1 MLSRLHIQNFAI
13 ASEAEVELSHGMTVL
28 TGETGA
34 GKSILIDALDL
45 VLGDRAD
52 INVIRHGADRATI
65 NASFILSDS
74 SPALGWLKTQGL
86 DDGDECHLRRII
98 SAEGRS
104 RAFINNAPANLS
116 SLKELGEMLIE
127 IHGQH
132 EHQSLMKPAKQ
143 RQQLD
148 TAGDYHELLSDI
160 AALATDIKQRQQA
173 LDELQSNINENSA
186 QLELLRYQIQELEA
200 LDIAGLDI
208 PELIREHEQVSNID
222 SLRILTFNTLQQLTD
237 ADENSVN
244 YQINQLITQLE
255 PGGESSVELKSARD
269 LLQDLN
275 ALTVE
280 ARSALQKMQD
290 KLEAD
295 PQRLIELDNL
305 LGQLHE
311 LARKHHIQIEALANL
326 YDEKRQ
332 QLEQISQD
340 ESDIDGMQ
348 AMLVELKEH
357 YHSMAAQLNAK
368 RLATA
373 KALSLAVTDNM
384 QSLGMQGGRFEIQ
397 VKYSNSKDRISA
409 HGLDEIDYLVS
420 ANPGQPLQP
429 VSKVASGGE
438 LSRISLA
445 ITVICASS
453 NNAPT
458 MIFDE
463 VDSGIGGGIAEI
475 VGKQLLSLGQQ
486 RQVLCVTHLPQV
498 AAQGHHHFRVVKTST
513 DEHTESRVIA
523 LDDDTRV
530 QEIGRMLGGVEITA
544 QSLAHARELL
554 DVKRNSK
561 AKAS

>member
-1 MLSRLHIQNFAI
+1 MLSRIHIQNFAI
-13 ASEAEVELSHGMTVL
+13 ASEAEVELSNGMTVL

-52 INVIRHGADRATI
+52 TNVIRHGADRATI
-65 NASFILSDS
+65 NASFILTNS
-74 SPALGWLKTQGL
+74 SPALDWLKKQEL

-132 EHQSLMKPAKQ
+132 EHQSLMKAAKQ

-148 TAGDYHELLSDI
+148 TAGDYQELLSDI

-173 LDELQSNINENSA
+173 LDELQNNVNENSA
-186 QLELLRYQIQELEA
+186 QLELLRYQIQELET

-208 PELIREHEQVSNID
+208 AELVREHEQASNID
-222 SLRILTFNTLQQLTD
+222 SLRVLTFNTLQQLTES
-237 ADENSVN
+237 DENSIDH
-244 YQINQLITQLE
+244 QINQLIAQLE
-255 PGGESSVELKSARD
+255 PWLETSPELKSASD
-269 LLQDLN
+269 LLHDIN

-280 ARSALQKMQD
+280 AGSSIQKMQD

-295 PQRLIELDNL
+295 PQRLLELDNL

-311 LARKHHIQIEALANL
+311 LARKHHIQIEALPDL
-326 YDEKRQ
+326 YNEKRQ
-332 QLEQISQD
+332 QLEQISQG
-340 ESDIDGMQ
+340 ENDIDAMQ
-348 AMLVELKEH
+348 AILVELKEQ
-357 YHSMAAQLNAK
+357 YYLMAAQLNAK
-368 RLATA
+368 RLTTA
-373 KALSLAVTDNM
+373 EALSLAVTDNM
-384 QSLGMQGGRFEIQ
+384 QALGMQGGRFEIQ
-397 VKYSNSKDRISA
+397 VKYSDSKDKISA

-463 VDSGIGGGIAEI
+463 VDSGIGGGVAEI

-523 LDDDTRV
+523 LDEDTRV
-530 QEIGRMLGGVEITA
+530 QEIGRMLGGVEVTE

-554 DVKRNSK
+554 DFNNEVK
-561 AKAS
+561 AG